1 MKTKK
6 VAALLAAGLLSTSAV
21 AFAADSTSSATT
33 KSNKPTTTSSQNQ
46 DKSQSTKSTQKSDKS
61 TSQAKPE
68 LTDAQ
73 KAEREQKSAAKE
85 ARASKWAALSAS
97 QKNQVYAIEE
107 KIVALEKEKLDTL
120 ASLGVI
126 DKATADAQKKQLDER
141 LANWKSSGEYPSGK
155 GAKGSKSDVSKG
167 TRSTDKQAS

>member
-1 MKTKK
+1 MRKRQSVSKNQLQKK
-6 VAALLAAGLLSTSAV
+6 QELANGLRYPHL
-21 AFAADSTSSATT
+21 
-33 KSNKPTTTSSQNQ
+33 K
-46 DKSQSTKSTQKSDKS
+46 
-61 TSQAKPE
+61 
-68 LTDAQ
+68 
-73 KAEREQKSAAKE
+73 
-85 ARASKWAALSAS
+85 
-97 QKNQVYAIEE
+97 KNQVYAIEE